1 MKKIITHLILVLYAG
16 AAAAQ
21 PCLPNTSAL
30 IFGGFVSFT
39 TDNNLQV
46 TDSVSVEA
54 WVYSSFW
61 GATSAQNSIF
71 CKHSWTQGEQ
81 GYALRAGGT
90 GELSFNMAGIDSNGL
105 PVSWVELISPAGILP
120 LNTWIHVAGT
130 YDGNDQRLY
139 VNGNLVASQ
148 HFKGTI
154 VQSTAFPPK
163 IGALS
168 EQNTGSTRY
177 WIGMMDEIRV
187 WHRAISQA
195 EIQSNM
201 NRHIDPALQSG
212 LIGYWRFNENTG
224 GITADL
230 SFSGN
235 AGTLNGN
242 QWSPQVP
249 FNEVPSTP
257 SITWNGTQL
266 QCNPA
271 ATTYQWNLN
280 GIPVNGA
287 TQQTWIP
294 LQNGL
299 YTVTITNAAGCTGTS
314 AQYNFNGLGINEY
327 NNSEIK
333 ITQNTEAHLITV
345 NIPLN
350 MAADKIELA
359 DEVGRAVVSIIN
371 PISHSVPIDTRNFIP
386 GVYFVKVMSGKDFR
400 VKQIIVR

>member
-1 MKKIITHLILVLYAG
+1 
-16 AAAAQ
+16 
-21 PCLPNTSAL
+21 
-30 IFGGFVSFT
+30 
-39 TDNNLQV
+39 
-46 TDSVSVEA
+46 
-54 WVYSSFW
+54 
-61 GATSAQNSIF
+61 
-71 CKHSWTQGEQ
+71 
-81 GYALRAGGT
+81 
-90 GELSFNMAGIDSNGL
+90 
-105 PVSWVELISPAGILP
+105 
-120 LNTWIHVAGT
+120 VAGT
-130 YDGNDQRLY
+130 YDGNDLRLY
-139 VNGNLVASQ
+139 VNGIAVASQ

-154 VQSTAFPPK
+154 VQSAAFPPK

-187 WHRAISQA
+187 WHRALSQA
-195 EIQSNM
+195 EIQSDM

-212 LIGYWRFNENTG
+212 LIGYWRFNENSG
-224 GITADL
+224 SITADL
-230 SFSGN
+230 SSSGN
-235 AGTLNGN
+235 TGTLNGN

-249 FNEVPSTP
+249 FDEVPSTP

-271 ATTYQWNLN
+271 AATYQWNLN

-299 YTVTITNAAGCTGTS
+299 YTVTITNAGGCTATS

-371 PISHSVPIDTRNFIP
+371 PLSHSVPIDTRNFIP